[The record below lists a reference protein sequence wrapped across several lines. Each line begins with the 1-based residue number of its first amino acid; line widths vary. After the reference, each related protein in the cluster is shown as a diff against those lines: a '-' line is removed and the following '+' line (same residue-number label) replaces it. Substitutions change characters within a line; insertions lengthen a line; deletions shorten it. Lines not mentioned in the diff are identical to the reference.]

1 MTFLTFGLWVFDFYS
16 DIKVLTV
23 TLFKEEYNGVL
34 GGDKFGDL
42 RNIFFALLIGF
53 MVAPIIAEVSFFVS
67 STTQTR

>member
-1 MTFLTFGLWVFDFYS
+1 MTFFTFGLWMFDFYS

-23 TLFKEEYNGVL
+23 TLFKKEYVGVL
-34 GGDKFGDL
+34 GGDNFVDL

-67 STTQTR
+67 STAQIR